1 MRNKTVIGHLRFEN
15 YHLETTGFMSVVI
28 QFQPKTQTQ
37 PSGARS
43 APQSHRPLITLKL
56 NNHRHEVGGF

>member
-15 YHLETTGFMSVVI
+15 YHLETTGFRSVVI

-37 PSGARS
+37 PSGVAERAAVS
-43 APQSHRPLITLKL
+43 QTAHYA
-56 NNHRHEVGGF
+56 EVE